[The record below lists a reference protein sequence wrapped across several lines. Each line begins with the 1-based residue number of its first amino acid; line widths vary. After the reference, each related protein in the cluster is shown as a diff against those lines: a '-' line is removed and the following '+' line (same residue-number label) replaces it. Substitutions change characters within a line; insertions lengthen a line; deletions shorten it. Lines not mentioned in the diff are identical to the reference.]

1 MSETVD
7 VPDLPVDRLV
17 RLRQILLALVFAVSI
32 VSIMNWDQVWVVALE
47 LSSMIFIFLL
57 GGAVEGWR
65 NMVAFI
71 LITWILAFVAEDLGV
86 HTGAIFGAY
95 QYSNQF
101 GLMLDQVPMLILV
114 AYFTAGYASLTIA
127 RLISGI
133 TDVPRGWRLVG
144 LAAAGSIVMVG
155 WDLAMDPSTSVIGGE
170 WIWTKGGNYF
180 GIPLQNYWGWFIL
193 NFLIYAV
200 YLLYSA
206 YVSTPRPTNEVTQR
220 RFWYEPLIYWI
231 AYALNIILLPVL
243 GKTEGISFSPLNV
256 VKPPTDVG
264 VVQLLWILSLI
275 AVFSMLGPVLFAAMR
290 LGEKPPLPLTGDLTK
305 QPGSA
310 LIREPAVWVII
321 LGIPAY
327 IAAVCAL
334 GLTGGYAPLPG

>member
-1 MSETVD
+1 MSETGTHPAL
-7 VPDLPVDRLV
+7 PDDRLTRV
-17 RLRQILLALVFAVSI
+17 RQVLLVIVFAVSI
-32 VSIMNWDQVWVVALE
+32 VSVFNWDQVWVVLLE
-47 LSSMIFIFLL
+47 LASMAFIFLL
-57 GGAVEGWR
+57 GRAAEGWR

-71 LITWILAFVAEDLGV
+71 LITWVLAFIAEDLGV
-86 HTGAIFGAY
+86 HTGVIFGAY

-133 TDVPRGWRLVG
+133 TDVPRGWRLVV

-206 YVSTPRPTNEVTQR
+206 YVSTPRPTSEVRQR
-220 RFWYEPLIYWI
+220 RFWYEPLIYWV
-231 AYALNIILLPVL
+231 AYALNIILLPIL
-243 GKTEGISFSPLNV
+243 GKTEGLSFSPLNV

-275 AVFSMLGPVLFAAMR
+275 AVFSMLGPVLFAVMR
-290 LGEKPPLPLTGDLTK
+290 LGEKPPLPFTGDLTR
-305 QPGSA
+305 QNGSVF
-310 LIREPAVWVII
+310 IREPAVWVII
-321 LGIPAY
+321 FGIPVY
-327 IAAVCAL
+327 IAAVYAL